1 VTSGARYTSTVDAP
15 RGSGPRGIEWSDVEA
30 KYRALMPGSGL
41 DAKQM
46 QTIWDEFAGL
56 TS

>member
-1 VTSGARYTSTVDAP
+1 
-15 RGSGPRGIEWSDVEA
+15 VEA

-46 QTIWDEFAGL
+46 QTIRERIRRFDELKNITEFTQL
-56 TS
+56 LH